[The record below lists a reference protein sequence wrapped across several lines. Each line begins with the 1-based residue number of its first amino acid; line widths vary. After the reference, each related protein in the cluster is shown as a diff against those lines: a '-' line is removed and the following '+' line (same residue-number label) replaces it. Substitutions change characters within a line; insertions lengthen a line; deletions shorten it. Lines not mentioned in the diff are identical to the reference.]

1 MKKYLKDVACLMMT
15 GFITGSGILLT
26 AIGIKTTTHIVK
38 QI

>member
-1 MKKYLKDVACLMMT
+1 MKKYLENVACLMMT

-26 AIGIKTTTHIVK
+26 AIGVKATTHIVK